1 MKMKTNVFR
10 RIQQDPCGGIFVLFN
25 VRTWIR
31 VVSVPPSAVLSNK
44 VVVIVILSSSTQGS
58 SGREVKSMIFL
69 NLRHECWK
77 AEKAHWPFDLL
88 CVLNKHQMVD
98 IQHIHYLRA
107 WSVVPAANSH
117 RVPLQ
122 ACNWTARMRA
132 TLSYPVNVHGSIQTY
147 SLKPPKQFPNA

>member
-1 MKMKTNVFR
+1 MY
-10 RIQQDPCGGIFVLFN
+10 QDPAVGLSEGFN
-25 VRTWIR
+25 QTKGTLRSIHCPCWIQ
-31 VVSVPPSAVLSNK
+31 VVSVPLSAVLSNK
-44 VVVIVILSSSTQGS
+44 VVVIVILSSSTQRS
-58 SGREVKSMIFL
+58 SGRGVKSMIFP
-69 NLRHECWK
+69 NPRHECWR

-122 ACNWTARMRA
+122 ACNWTACMQA
-132 TLSYPVNVHGSIQTY
+132 TLSPWISKAPF
-147 SLKPPKQFPNA
+147 KPTL